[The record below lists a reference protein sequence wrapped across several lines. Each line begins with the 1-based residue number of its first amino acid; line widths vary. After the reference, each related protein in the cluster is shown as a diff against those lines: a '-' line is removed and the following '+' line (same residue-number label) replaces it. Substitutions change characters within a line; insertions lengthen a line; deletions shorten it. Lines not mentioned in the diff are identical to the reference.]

1 LPFKCDLQ
9 RYSMGDLMYR
19 IASMKFEDPAD
30 GEAAV
35 VHKLSELGN
44 DLHASF
50 RQLEDEF
57 R

>member
-1 LPFKCDLQ
+1 
-9 RYSMGDLMYR
+9 MGDLMYR